1 MSENKWE
8 SQTYV
13 VINNKLEGSVA
24 TYLTCGGIVINHI
37 KKGLLLSLP
46 VKIFFKSVNIWQGYK
61 QEGGC
66 LVHFMRNL

>member
-37 KKGLLLSLP
+37 KKGLLLNLP
-46 VKIFFKSVNIWQGYK
+46 VNKFLKSVNIWQS
-61 QEGGC
+61 
-66 LVHFMRNL
+66 

>member
-46 VKIFFKSVNIWQGYK
+46 VKNFLKSVNIWQGYK